1 MNHVN
6 PQSCLPH
13 RSFRWIL
20 FLGLLFLAL
29 TGSGSGWAQGTN
41 TVATLVQL
49 EGIIQVVEPG
59 GRLKVMRE
67 GQFVYAGE
75 EVRTSTDSKVS
86 ILFRDNSRVRLYANS
101 NFLIQEAEERPTT
114 DRSFRFQMELKQGRL
129 QGRFQPRR
137 QLTRLRTPVATVGIK
152 GTSIWLGHSTRN
164 GTTVGLSEGL
174 LEVENAASTLM
185 LQPGQWIP
193 QFVATDNLSDRVQP
207 LPRKVLLKTEDYELP
222 EKNNGPIK
230 LFLSIQLIDSQSGK
244 DIKEGGLVL
253 LESDYPGVR
262 MPTRVNLDR
271 NGFLRIPIL
280 IEPPLKGMTPPELV
294 RLYAIMDGPNFEDVG
309 EGLLV
314 LKWRIPNQT
323 QRMLL
328 DPVTDEFKQLP

>member
-1 MNHVN
+1 MNYV
-6 PQSCLPH
+6 QLQIRRLVSLQTVLGVG
-13 RSFRWIL
+13 L
-20 FLGLLFLAL
+20 FLMGLLPAQV
-29 TGSGSGWAQGTN
+29 SAQGTN

-49 EGIIQVVEPG
+49 EGIVQVVEPS

-75 EVRTSTDSKVS
+75 EVRTGADSKVS
-86 ILFRDNSRVRLYANS
+86 VLFRDNSRVRLYAGS

-114 DRSFRFQMELKQGRL
+114 NRTFRFQMELKKGNL

-193 QFVATDNLSDRVQP
+193 QFVATDNLSGKVAP

-222 EKNNGPIK
+222 AKASDPIK
-230 LFLSIQLIDSQSGK
+230 LFLSIQLIDSQSGR
-244 DIKEGGLVL
+244 DIKERGLVL
-253 LESDYPGVR
+253 LETDYPGVQ
-262 MPTRVNLDR
+262 MPPRVNLDSS
-271 NGFLRIPIL
+271 GFLRIPIL
-280 IEPPLKGMTPPELV
+280 VQPPLKGVAPPELV
-294 RLYAIMDGPNFEDVG
+294 RLYAIMDGPSFENVG

-314 LKWRIPNQT
+314 LKWRVPDQT
-323 QRMLL
+323 QRLLL